1 MDLIAAHL
9 PVAIG
14 YGSDRPEWEVTDP
27 AETLAGLCIAHA
39 STTLPHSVAMTIGPR
54 PDDRAPSGTGA
65 RVAGVH
71 ALHLPARNPAFR
83 HTGSN
88 SSTGPGQRDRTWP
101 ARSTT
106 QRGRRRG
113 CPRFMPGHGRLSCSS
128 LVLPAVGTCGLSS
141 GLTRPGPRG
150 RQVRPVRCHLHR
162 PIRHDDARVTSRAAQ
177 PSLGAL
183 ADRGTGWTLRLPE
196 ERPSLADIA
205 RARRSR
211 PPARRPRA

>member
-1 MDLIAAHL
+1 MGGDGPGGNARRAVYRTREHDLAAQCR
-9 PVAIG
+9 
-14 YGSDRPEWEVTDP
+14 D
-27 AETLAGLCIAHA
+27 
-39 STTLPHSVAMTIGPR
+39 
-54 PDDRAPSGTGA
+54 DDRATTRRSRTV
-65 RVAGVH
+65 RH
-71 ALHLPARNPAFR
+71 WRSCSWSSLHLPARNPAFR

-113 CPRFMPGHGRLSCSS
+113 CPRFMPGHGRLSCSG